1 MVSSSD
7 TDSVLRLQAPPFTN
21 LDDIL
26 KAYITNLYAP
36 ESILKSLQEFETDS
50 CDQQLR
56 KIVLMRRIVIKSL
69 TGTRKNDQKE
79 REV

>member
-7 TDSVLRLQAPPFTN
+7 TDSVLRLQAPLFTN

-50 CDQQLR
+50 CD
-56 KIVLMRRIVIKSL
+56 
-69 TGTRKNDQKE
+69 
-79 REV
+79 